1 MSNCIFCK
9 IAAKTIPASIVYEDD
24 LLIAFEDINPQAP
37 VHILLVP
44 KKHISTLMD
53 VAEEDLHIFGR
64 MTGVAVEIARQ
75 RGISDR
81 GFRVVTNCN
90 PEGGQEV
97 YHVHQHILGGRQL
110 RGSLG

>member
-9 IAAKTIPASIVYEDD
+9 IVAKTVPAKIVYEDEFV
-24 LLIAFEDINPQAP
+24 IAFEDINPQAP
-37 VHILLVP
+37 VHVLLVP
-44 KKHISTLMD
+44 KKHIATIID
-53 VAEEDLHIFGR
+53 AADEDMHIFGR
-64 MTGVAVEIARQ
+64 MTKVAAEIARQ

-90 PEGGQEV
+90 PEGGQVV

-110 RGSLG
+110 RGTLG